1 MAPCFNVYVRV
12 AADDRAVA
20 LSHFV
25 DRYVDR
31 NNPGDSRFEAFL
43 RTYVAEEPVPGD
55 ADALADLRRDD
66 DAGTAFSIYLR
77 ARDFYEA
84 ILTLTKEGDVVLG
97 LGLDDPLNDPAVP
110 RRASDV
116 LARLMDDFRGI
127 AGIGGVELRPPQ
139 SMAEWSEDALVTL
152 RLESE

>member
-20 LSHFV
+20 LSNFV

-43 RTYVAEEPVPGD
+43 RTYVAAEPLPGD

-66 DAGTAFSIYLR
+66 DAGTAFSIYMR
-77 ARDFYEA
+77 ARDFDEA

-97 LGLDDPLNDPAVP
+97 LGLDDPWNDPAVE

-116 LARLMDDFRGI
+116 LAMLMDDVRGI

-139 SMAEWSEDALVTL
+139 SVAEWSEDALVTL
-152 RLESE
+152 RVESE